1 MNRFFKYFFRSI
13 VVIIIL
19 ATLIVLSYYQ
29 KDIPVE
35 KLIKKYANADSRFMP
50 LMGMQVHYKNEGN
63 QNDSTPLILI
73 HGTASSL
80 FTWDSSVT
88 ILKEKHRII
97 RFDLPAFA
105 LTGPSPEKEYSM
117 EFYEHFLDSF
127 LIKLNIKQCILVG
140 NSLGGNIAWR
150 YTLKHPEQVV
160 KLVLVDAS
168 GVPVY
173 HQPKGA
179 IGFKIA
185 STPILSSFAK
195 YITPK
200 SLVIKSLHD
209 VYGDKTKIKDWLET
223 RYFDMLLRAGNR
235 EALVDRFKFN
245 SKLDESEK
253 IKKINIPTLIVWGDK
268 DQLIPVE
275 NAYQFNKLIANSEL
289 DIMKGVGHV
298 PMEEEPILFANRVS
312 VFIDK
317 K

>member
-1 MNRFFKYFFRSI
+1 MKRFFKYFFLI
-13 VVIIIL
+13 VTVIIIL
-19 ATLIVLSYYQ
+19 SMLIAVSYYQ

-50 LMGMQVHYKNEGN
+50 LMGMQVHYKTEGI
-63 QNDSTPLILI
+63 QKDSTPLILI

-105 LTGPSPEKEYSM
+105 LTGPNPEKEYSM

-127 LIKLNIKQCILVG
+127 LINLNIKQCILVG
-140 NSLGGNIAWR
+140 NSLGGKIAWR
-150 YTLKHPEQVV
+150 YSLKHPEKVL

-168 GVPVY
+168 GLPVY

-185 STPILSSFAK
+185 STPILSSFVK
-195 YITPK
+195 NITPK
-200 SLVIKSLHD
+200 SLVIKSLQD

-235 EALVDRFKFN
+235 EALVDCLRFN
-245 SKLDESEK
+245 SKLDESDK
-253 IKKINIPTLIVWGDK
+253 IKKINTPTLIIWGDK

-275 NAYQFNKLIANSEL
+275 NGYQFNKLIPHSEL
-289 DIMKGVGHV
+289 AIMQGVGHT
-298 PMEEEPILFANRVS
+298 PMEESPTAFTNRVS
-312 VFIDK
+312 VFIEK